1 MASFC
6 VSSVAAL
13 QHTHYA
19 GWPEPA
25 ETGLRQTRRLGNNTV
40 TVLQADSR
48 LLHGSQNGR
57 GVFRSDAA
65 QSRDVRETV
74 FAHLQTVMHVRA
86 GRQPWELSTY
96 GDRGSLCAVIHGGH
110 HPEWSLACLSSWWIV
125 SWRAL
130 PSAKSGFFSPL
141 LSGRKEEEEEEG
153 GGDVLLWRW
162 WEEGRKEEGK
172 ESKIVC
178 SSCRNTEGEE
188 WLICMFPL
196 LYVCMC
202 VFSFIMCN
210 ILYCSD
216 SWATA
221 SYTGLILKASDRNPR
236 ITVVFLW
243 ATLSFE
249 IRLLGCKCV

>member
-48 LLHGSQNGR
+48 LLNGRQNGR
-57 GVFRSDAA
+57 GVFWSDAA
-65 QSRDVRETV
+65 QSRDVRLSLRTSRRLCTSGPGGSHENWADMVTAGHCV
-74 FAHLQTVMHVRA
+74 LLFMVVTIQNGLWRA
-86 GRQPWELSTY
+86 FPPG
-96 GDRGSLCAVIHGGH
+96 GSLLEG
-110 HPEWSLACLSSWWIV
+110 PSLLQKV
-125 SWRAL
+125 D
-130 PSAKSGFFSPL
+130 FFFL
-141 LSGRKEEEEEEG
+141 CCQGERRRRVVVVFCCG
-153 GGDVLLWRW
+153 GGERK
-162 WEEGRKEEGK
+162 EGRKEEGK

-202 VFSFIMCN
+202 VLSFIVCD

-221 SYTGLILKASDRNPR
+221 SYTGLISKASDRNPR
-236 ITVVFLW
+236 IIVVFLW
-243 ATLSFE
+243 VTLSFE